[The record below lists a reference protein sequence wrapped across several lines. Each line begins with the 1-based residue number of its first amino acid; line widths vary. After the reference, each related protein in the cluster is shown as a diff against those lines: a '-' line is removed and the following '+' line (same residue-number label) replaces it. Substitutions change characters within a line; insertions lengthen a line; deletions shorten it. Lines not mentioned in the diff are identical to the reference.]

1 MQTWINQRRWENEDS
16 LEFSEIEDETKHNR
30 YIAYLKAVKD
40 IPLMYIKQLSETEFS
55 ELIDKYPPD
64 LILQKVKEIS
74 NKPNGARWLFEEIKT
89 RIKNG
94 Q

>member
-1 MQTWINQRRWENEDS
+1 
-16 LEFSEIEDETKHNR
+16 
-30 YIAYLKAVKD
+30 
-40 IPLMYIKQLSETEFS
+40 MYIKQLSETEFS

-64 LILQKVKEIS
+64 LILQKIREIS